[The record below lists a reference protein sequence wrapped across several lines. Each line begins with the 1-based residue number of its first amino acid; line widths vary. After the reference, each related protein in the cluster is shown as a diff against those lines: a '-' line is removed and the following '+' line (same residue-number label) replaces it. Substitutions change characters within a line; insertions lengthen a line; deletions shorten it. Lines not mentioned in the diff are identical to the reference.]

1 MTLIFTEELRVN
13 PMKNDAKCEEELTCL
28 FKIDMNNLIN
38 FDLSTRN
45 SPKSALSWA
54 PFEQSI

>member
-1 MTLIFTEELRVN
+1 
-13 PMKNDAKCEEELTCL
+13 MKNDAKCEEELTCL

-45 SPKSALSWA
+45 SQKSALSWA
-54 PFEQSI
+54 PFEQSIQCLS

>member
-1 MTLIFTEELRVN
+1 MTLIFTDELCVK

-45 SPKSALSWA
+45 SQKSALSWA